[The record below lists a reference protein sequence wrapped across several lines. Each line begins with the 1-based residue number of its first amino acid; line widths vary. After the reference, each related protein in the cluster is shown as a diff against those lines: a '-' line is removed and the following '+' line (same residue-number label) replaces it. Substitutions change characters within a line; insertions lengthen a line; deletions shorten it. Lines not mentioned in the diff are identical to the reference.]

1 MGTGDTDR
9 AGGPEDPPPHSS
21 SMAGTI
27 GTSMKDPALPGSR
40 LSPPLLGKGLGALN
54 PHTASLEE
62 REVPRVSVLGMAM
75 ARRPYC
81 PCCAPTAISF

>member
-9 AGGPEDPPPHSS
+9 AGGPEDPPPHS